1 MTQENQPE
9 PMQGRWWM
17 LFPLRGLD
25 VIDEHPNLKKP
36 VFGDATIISKSH
48 IREIVQSAKFNEA
61 MAPEHDHEKDI
72 IFMIEHATL
81 EEEYQALVAVR
92 RSGKLG
98 HGFTESS
105 KTLYRAHSRAS
116 QISATLALI
125 FLAVNE
131 SGLTCGL
138 VEQIHHKTQSIAA
151 LDISQKQFMV
161 SIGLG
166 GSPPRT
172 IRDSKRNIQFST
184 SQLKDIL
191 KNTEFGSLALILLP
205 HKSRCAKSIR
215 RALSASVCR
224 LSDAIHSPNTATQ
237 LLGAVTAIEILL
249 SESGDSYD
257 DIIKRLAALL
267 GKQALDSFS
276 VQEIFQAR
284 HLYVHKGEEPEM
296 LSSIGSKS
304 IGLALNVI
312 FRYSDLA
319 LQFSTKQY
327 IIDYLGLIDKAYHI
341 QEDLGSQA
349 IAKILKHTPNY
360 KVPPFLQIKFGNGTL
375 NSH

>member
-1 MTQENQPE
+1 MKEEYQPE
-9 PMQGRWWM
+9 PVQGRWWI

-25 VIDEHPNLKKP
+25 VIDEHPDLKNP

-48 IREIVQSAKFNEA
+48 IREIVQSAKFNVA
-61 MAPEHDHEKDI
+61 MAPGHDHEKDI

-81 EEEYQALVAVR
+81 EEEYQSLVVVR

-98 HGFTESS
+98 YGSESS
-105 KTLYRAHSRAS
+105 KTLYQARSRAV

-125 FLAVNE
+125 FLAVSEN
-131 SGLTCGL
+131 GLTCGL

-151 LDISQKQFMV
+151 LDINQKNFMV

-172 IRDSKRNIQFST
+172 IRDSKRNIKFST
-184 SQLKDIL
+184 SQLPDIL
-191 KNTEFGSLALILLP
+191 KNTEFGNLASILLP
-205 HKSRCAKSIR
+205 HKSKCARSIR
-215 RALSASVCR
+215 KALSASASR
-224 LSDAIHSPNTATQ
+224 LSDAIHSPNIATQ

-249 SESGDSYD
+249 SEPGDSYD
-257 DIIKRLAALL
+257 DIVRRLSALL
-267 GKQALDSFS
+267 GKQALDTFA

-296 LSSIGSKS
+296 FSSIGSKS
-304 IGLALNVI
+304 IGLALNTI

-327 IIDYLGLIDKAYHI
+327 IIDYLGLIDKAYRI

-349 IAKILKHTPNY
+349 LAKILRHTPNY
-360 KVPPFLQIKFGNGTL
+360 KVPPFLQIKFGNHTFH
-375 NSH
+375 SP